1 MEVSVLSGTG
11 WKQALSL
18 VRKSVDSSGSST
30 RSTDHE
36 DAQSLR
42 ILAALGND
50 IANLWKDDFVQQSL
64 KEAEIAL
71 QEQPGLYVSFLHSHI
86 ARG

>member
-1 MEVSVLSGTG
+1 M
-11 WKQALSL
+11 
-18 VRKSVDSSGSST
+18 DSSGSST
-30 RSTDHE
+30 RNADRE
-36 DAQSLR
+36 DAQSRR

-71 QEQPGLYVSFLHSHI
+71 QEQPGLYVSSLHLYI
-86 ARG
+86 APG